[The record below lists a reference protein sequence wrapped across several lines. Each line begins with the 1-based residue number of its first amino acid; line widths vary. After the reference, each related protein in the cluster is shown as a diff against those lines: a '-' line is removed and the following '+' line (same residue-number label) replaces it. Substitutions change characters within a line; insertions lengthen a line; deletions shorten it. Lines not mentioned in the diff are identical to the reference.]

1 MIDCLNVARYFIVR
15 AYEDG
20 IEAEMTN
27 MKVQKLLYY
36 TQCLHLALYDEP
48 SFDEVIQ
55 AWRYGPVCPPA
66 YRFYSEFEANQ
77 LPIPSKESLLQ
88 IPKEKKKLLEE
99 IWEYFGG
106 YQLDRLSGMTHLEFP
121 WKKARK
127 GLPPQASS
135 TEPILLEDMKA
146 LGYQKLDVI
155 ERDNPAYELVMSEV
169 LKDSSASQ
177 SSTRIGKGEVLT
189 RLNSLQ
195 GLKNPKILSDLS
207 KNLQKF
213 TVLVWLSLLL
223 N

>member
-48 SFDEVIQ
+48 LFDEVIL
-55 AWRYGPVCPPA
+55 AWRSGPVCPPA

-77 LPIPSKESLLQ
+77 LPIPGKEYFLQ

-177 SSTRIGKGEVLT
+177 SSTRIFQGEVLT
-189 RLNSLQ
+189 RLNSL
-195 GLKNPKILSDLS
+195 LD
-207 KNLQKF
+207 
-213 TVLVWLSLLL
+213 
-223 N
+223 